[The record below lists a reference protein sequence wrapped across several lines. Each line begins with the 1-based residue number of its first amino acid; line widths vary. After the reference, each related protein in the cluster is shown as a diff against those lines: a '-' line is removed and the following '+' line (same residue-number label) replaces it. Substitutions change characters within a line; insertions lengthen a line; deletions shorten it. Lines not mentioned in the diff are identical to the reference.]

1 MDIQWC
7 WGAFGRRWG
16 GCGTPERCPASL
28 KLCAWKAMTAQTAAP
43 RLWTMTARMSRRAK
57 TWVSPG
63 TPTPPTPHP
72 LRPPSLS
79 ESSWE
84 QTRLKAKSSCG
95 LWEEGW
101 SISHHRDGAA
111 LWYGVQ
117 SRLNGTS
124 RLNSMVSQG
133 DSKLR

>member
-1 MDIQWC
+1 M
-7 WGAFGRRWG
+7 
-16 GCGTPERCPASL
+16 PSL
-28 KLCAWKAMTAQTAAP
+28 TEALCLEGDDSTDGSATALDDDGKDVTKGEDLGEP
-43 RLWTMTARMSRRAK
+43 WD
-57 TWVSPG
+57 PN
-63 TPTPPTPHP
+63 TPHP
-72 LRPPSLS
+72 PPHPPRPPSLS

-124 RLNSMVSQG
+124 TLNSMVSQG
-133 DSKLR
+133 DSKL